1 MTDTDMRQGGGSAL
15 PQPSD
20 EIIALYRQH
29 VPDYLSELM
38 TAVDENDQ
46 EKVMFQCHKMCSA
59 MRTMGFDNIAEILE
73 EIQRDKPEGGALKE
87 LTSRVETL
95 VNHTLLLLGK

>member
-1 MTDTDMRQGGGSAL
+1 MTDTNMRQGGGAAL

-20 EIIALYRQH
+20 EIIALYQQH
-29 VPDYLSELM
+29 VPDYLSELLD
-38 TAVDENDQ
+38 AVEQDDQ

-73 EIQRDKPEGGALKE
+73 EIQRIKPQGEELKE
-87 LTSRVETL
+87 LSSRVETL
-95 VNHTLLLLGK
+95 VNHTLLLLDK

>member
-1 MTDTDMRQGGGSAL
+1 MSDSDMRQSGGSGL

-29 VPDYLSELM
+29 VPDYLSELLA
-38 TAVDENDQ
+38 AVDESNE

-73 EIQRDKPEGGALKE
+73 EIQRDKPEGDALKE

-95 VNHTLLLLGK
+95 VNHTLLLLDK

>member
-1 MTDTDMRQGGGSAL
+1 MSDTDMRQSGGSGL

-29 VPDYLSELM
+29 VPDYLTELL
-38 TAVDENDQ
+38 TAVDESNE

-73 EIQRDKPEGGALKE
+73 EIQRDKPEGDALKE
-87 LTSRVETL
+87 LTTRVETL
-95 VNHTLLLLGK
+95 VNHTLLLLDK

>member
-1 MTDTDMRQGGGSAL
+1 MSDSDMRQSGGSGL

-29 VPDYLSELM
+29 VPDYLSELLA
-38 TAVDENDQ
+38 AVDESNE

-73 EIQRDKPEGGALKE
+73 EIQRDKPEGDALKE
-87 LTSRVETL
+87 LTSRVETM
-95 VNHTLLLLGK
+95 VNHTLLLLDK